1 MKEKIKIFDNEVYEQ
16 QRLNIERLAEED
28 PDDWFYKIQ
37 MELPPERR
45 IGFAPISGIC
55 PYCHKD
61 ITKGE
66 KAITLKKLGDY
77 IIIGCPYCHKSYCD

>member
-16 QRLNIERLAEED
+16 QRLNIERLAEEY

-45 IGFAPISGIC
+45 IGFAPKVVYVLIVIKIL
-55 PYCHKD
+55 PK
-61 ITKGE
+61 E
-66 KAITLKKLGDY
+66 KRQSL
-77 IIIGCPYCHKSYCD
+77 